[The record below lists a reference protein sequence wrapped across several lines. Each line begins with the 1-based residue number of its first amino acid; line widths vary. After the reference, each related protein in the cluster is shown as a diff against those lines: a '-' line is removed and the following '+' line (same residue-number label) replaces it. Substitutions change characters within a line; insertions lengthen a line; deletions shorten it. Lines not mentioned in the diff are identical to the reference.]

1 MMLKKNQT
9 QQYINMKTNKG
20 KKVRQYRSNQG
31 RSPKQQ
37 NSNETAAFVSFAG
50 LMIMFL
56 AIAAYKMFGW

>member
-1 MMLKKNQT
+1 
-9 QQYINMKTNKG
+9 MKTNKG

>member
-1 MMLKKNQT
+1 
-9 QQYINMKTNKG
+9 MKTNKG

-56 AIAAYKMFGW
+56 AIAAYKMFWY